1 MTAQLSVTL
10 DQRLITAL
18 KRRAL
23 DSDLSLSALLNRIC
37 SGYLGD
43 WQQENPES
51 DDHSAGESP
60 DAPEDAD
67 PSSPDLLLQPLVHV
81 HDLAGTVTLLE
92 ALGGRIGQG
101 SRDGDWVQVAIGG
114 AEIGLLAHPP
124 NTDRGEAS
132 VELTFE
138 SRTPLEH
145 VERRARDAGV
155 KVAQPT
161 SDEGFGRQLQLR
173 TPDGLL
179 VKVNE
184 IDAELIG

>member
-1 MTAQLSVTL
+1 MF
-10 DQRLITAL
+10 
-18 KRRAL
+18 
-23 DSDLSLSALLNRIC
+23 
-37 SGYLGD
+37 
-43 WQQENPES
+43 
-51 DDHSAGESP
+51 
-60 DAPEDAD
+60 
-67 PSSPDLLLQPLVHV
+67 DLLVRKAWESGDPGIIFI
-81 HDLAGTVTLLE
+81 D
-92 ALGGRIGQG
+92 RIN
-101 SRDGDWVQVAIGG
+101 RDN
-114 AEIGLLAHPP
+114 P
-124 NTDRGEAS
+124 NPDQGEAS